1 MKNILLLVH
10 DDAGQEARLQVALDI
25 TRALDGHLQ
34 CLDVSMLPAA
44 VDGPYDGIGT
54 AVLLQNECAREYA
67 NKLALEK
74 RLEHEDVRWSWS
86 DATGPVA
93 DCVRDAAAFADLIV
107 LNRKLDS
114 FPYPDMRDIAAE
126 IIVKSGKP
134 ILAVPDETR
143 TFPVSGRALIAW
155 DGSRRTAAAVQAAI
169 PLLKLA
175 SSVVLLEIDDGT
187 IETPAEEAAAY
198 LAKYD
203 IHARVV
209 RDFALSNP
217 TRDILLVGI
226 SVQRADYLVMG
237 AYSRARTTEAIFG
250 GCTRAMLTRS
260 PVPIFLAHG

>member
-44 VDGPYDGIGT
+44 VDGPYDGIGAT
-54 AVLLQNECAREYA
+54 LLIQDECAREYA

-74 RLEHEDVRWSWS
+74 RLEKEDVRWSWS
-86 DATGPVA
+86 DETGPVA
-93 DCVRDAAAFADLIV
+93 GCLKEAADFADLII

-114 FPYPDMRDIAAE
+114 FPYPDMRDISSQ
-126 IIVKSGKP
+126 ILVKSGKP
-134 ILAVPDETR
+134 ILAVPDEAKS
-143 TFPVSGRALIAW
+143 FPVSGRALVAW
-155 DGSRRTAAAVQAAI
+155 DGSPRTAAALQAAI

-175 SSVVLLEIDDGT
+175 GSVVVLEIDDGT
-187 IETPAEEAAAY
+187 IEARAEEAAAY
-198 LAKYD
+198 LAKHD

-217 TRDILLVGI
+217 TCDILLVGV
-226 SVQRADYLVMG
+226 SVQRADYVVMG
-237 AYSRARTTEAIFG
+237 AYSQTRTIEAIFG
-250 GCTRAMLTRS
+250 GCTRAMLTKS
-260 PVPIFLAHG
+260 PVPVFLAH